1 MAPKHGEFDEELRN
15 QGSYLM
21 EAIVLAGGFGTRL
34 REVVPDLP
42 KPMAPVAGRPFLEIL
57 LTTLASK
64 GFCRVILSLG
74 FMADKVIA
82 HFGEQFAGMELVY
95 EVEDAPLGTG
105 GAVRQALTRCRE
117 DHVFVFNG
125 DTYLDL
131 EVGDV
136 EAHWQMHQVPII
148 VAREVPDTARYGR
161 LDTAQERVIGFLEK
175 GMAGPGLINAGCYV
189 LPVAILN
196 GFALGQTF
204 SLESDFLAKTVGVQR
219 TDLFVT
225 NGHFIDIGVPEDYA
239 RAQSELAGIY
249 H

>member
-1 MAPKHGEFDEELRN
+1 
-15 QGSYLM
+15 M

-34 REVVPDLP
+34 REVVPNLP
-42 KPMAPVAGRPFLEIL
+42 KPMAPVAGQPFLEIL
-57 LTTLASK
+57 LHVLASK

-82 HFGEQFAGMELVY
+82 HFGEQFSGMELIY
-95 EVEDAPLGTG
+95 EVENTPLGTG
-105 GAVRQALTRCRE
+105 GAVRQALTHCRE

-131 EVGDV
+131 EVVDV
-136 EAHWQMHQVPII
+136 EAHWQTHHAPII
-148 VAREVPDTARYGR
+148 VAREVQDTARYGR
-161 LDTAQERVIGFLEK
+161 LNTMEERVIGFLEK
-175 GMAGPGLINAGCYV
+175 GTTGAGLINAGCYV
-189 LPVAILN
+189 LPVTILN
-196 GFALGQTF
+196 EFALGKAF

-219 TDLFVT
+219 IDLFVT

-239 RAQSELAGIY
+239 RAQYELADIC